1 MSGRGRLGATTP
13 AVVAAGGFLAAGA
26 LLAGSPAGCSYPS
39 ADQPLPGA
47 CAPLSVVSSMPDDGA
62 GDLPTDTSINLA
74 VSDFPDPDSVRL
86 DTVLLSSGVYT
97 RLGGFFVDFITRS
110 LRFTPRNQLQ
120 PNLTYVVTLMP
131 GVTSL
136 TGCSAKFDQRSFGT
150 GDGPADPPLPT
161 PDVPTFGAILPIFAA
176 HCGGGNCHR
185 PDPDDGTC
193 LDAPAQGL
201 SLCDRDAFSALVYAD
216 ATELAGMKR
225 VQPGDASRSYLIRK
239 IVPGPNGGPVP
250 TTPGHRDPPDAPLAE
265 TDLRAISDW
274 ISGGALQN

>member
-1 MSGRGRLGATTP
+1 MKTTP
-13 AVVAAGGFLAAGA
+13 GFFAAGA
-26 LLAGSPAGCSYPS
+26 LLATGAALIGLPAGCSYPS
-39 ADQPLPGA
+39 SEQPLPGA
-47 CAPLSVVSSMPDDGA
+47 CVPLTVLSSVPDDDTG
-62 GDLPTDTSINLA
+62 GVPTDAPISLA
-74 VSDFPDPDSVRL
+74 VTDFPDPDSVRL

-110 LRFTPRNQLQ
+110 IRFTPRNQLQ
-120 PNLTYVVTLMP
+120 PDLTYAVTLMA
-131 GVTSL
+131 GVRTL
-136 TGCSAKFDQRSFGT
+136 TGCSAKFDQRSFRT
-150 GDGPADPPLPT
+150 GAGPSDPPLAP

-176 HCGGGNCHR
+176 RCGGASCHR
-185 PDPDDGTC
+185 PEPDDGSC

-201 SLCDRDAFSALVYAD
+201 SLCDRDAFAALVYAD

-265 TDLRAISDW
+265 TELRAISDW
-274 ISGGALQN
+274 INGGAPQ